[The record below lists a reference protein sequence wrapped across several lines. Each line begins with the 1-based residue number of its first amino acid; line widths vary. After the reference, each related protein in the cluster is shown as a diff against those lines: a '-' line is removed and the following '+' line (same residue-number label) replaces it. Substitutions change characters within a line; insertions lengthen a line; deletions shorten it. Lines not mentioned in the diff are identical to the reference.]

1 MFVLGNVPLAYLKQ
15 LTSISHLLTLF
26 SVLLMARS
34 LPTNSLLDLLLL
46 TSVILAHSVSASTN
60 YTNTYYIIAGKSNG
74 SLNHYL
80 WNRSSLFAESST
92 RLVLSPGVHEVH
104 SMYDTTIFTRYVN
117 DIALIG
123 SDGMTM
129 TVQYYDDGQTAEIWQ
144 PETIIH
150 CVGHYRG
157 FIFYDVN
164 NLTVKHITFRGC
176 GANTSFIKMGKYIP
190 PRGVSPNL
198 NSAVAF
204 VSVTN
209 LYLENILVKDTV
221 IKTRYDLILLNI
233 WGQSTVKNVKVEW
246 QNREPPDDG
255 FDSNFL
261 DLSIESVGGNVIVAY
276 EDYYK
281 CQADVVGEQKL
292 NIISLTIFY
301 LLHENI
307 TTDYSRSSKG
317 AGLNTVMSSCTFPVR
332 LYVDDYKYYAH
343 VVGSTHWK
351 ASLQQRSHGISILT
365 FDTALNFVISIS
377 RFSRIDSIEN
387 HKVATVGISV
397 NNKHIA
403 RHRQY
408 YPRCTCSSSNN
419 RSQAIVRLKN
429 IKLTGPHHIGI
440 QVHIHG
446 NKYLNENDSLLI
458 VFENVRL
465 AGVKADY
472 PFVIAQV
479 DSFNLQVVLDNIT
492 IDSTSAMSGQCVVVE
507 NVNNITYI
515 NDSSF
520 LNNLCTALHNLNSE
534 IVFQGNNIF
543 FNNSGGYGG
552 GMLIEGF
559 KSYVVLDYNA
569 ALNFTRNHAS
579 FTGGAIHVSNRER
592 TMFCFIRPYYV
603 ADIATI
609 YFNDNTAE
617 HAGTTLWGADVD
629 KNNCERVKF
638 VIKDWDPN
646 NRSSVISSSPQ
657 HICFCYCSTRYLC
670 AINSIAQYSVFPGQD
685 FKIPLALAGELMGLV
700 PGQVRAEVLNDSHV
714 SLGALQTLQEVS
726 RAECETLTYTLSLN
740 TLTNV
745 NKSILLELSALDS
758 KGLVS
763 PIIYEYSYLD
773 ETINKTTVSPMRIQV
788 ILKPCP
794 LGFQLQQYCICLQQ
808 LFRLI
813 QNASCDI
820 NTQTVE
826 RTAIL
831 WMNASYTGNNSQ
843 ILAVHEHCPFDY
855 CDHSKLRV
863 DLSDPDQQCAN
874 NRAGILCG
882 GCKAGLSLT
891 LGSPKCKHCSNS
903 YISLLAAFV
912 TAGLALVVILTFL
925 NLTVS
930 TGTINALI
938 LYANIIR
945 ALNPIFFP
953 TTTFLSVFVAWLN
966 LDIGIDTCFYDGL
979 DFYSLTWLQFIFP
992 VYIWLL
998 VSVMIITSHY
1008 STRVSKLVSRDAVKV
1023 LATLFLLS
1031 YAKLL
1036 RTILTVLSFT
1046 YISYEDT
1053 SGATHQTA
1061 VWLYD
1066 GNVEFARGKHI
1077 PLLLTA
1083 LGFGVLY
1090 IIPFTAL
1097 LLFAP
1102 FLQMRSHRYIV
1113 LKWVNKV
1120 MPFLD
1125 AYQGPYT
1132 KHFRFWPGVFLLV
1145 RVVLFVSFAANGL
1158 GDPHI
1163 NLIFIITITVSVM
1176 TLLWILEIVYKFG
1189 ILYSNT
1195 STNVLEIFYL
1205 VNIIFLSTWSLT
1217 QTESNSPE
1225 RQTIISNILIGL
1237 SFCVFICIV
1246 VSHTYK
1252 QLKEEFSKCLMK
1264 ILTRIKE
1271 KVCPTSKESDNSNT
1285 EAASDEQNSTSPG
1298 SNTRPVPKTVINFS
1312 DLRES
1317 LLTEH

>member
-1 MFVLGNVPLAYLKQ
+1 M
-15 LTSISHLLTLF
+15 
-26 SVLLMARS
+26 
-34 LPTNSLLDLLLL
+34 LLLL
-46 TSVILAHSVSASTN
+46 ISVILAHSVSASTN
-60 YTNTYYIIAGKSNG
+60 YTNTYYIAAGNGNG

-80 WNRSSLFAESST
+80 WHCSRNLFRESST
-92 RLVLSPGVHEVH
+92 RLVLSPGVHEV
-104 SMYDTTIFTRYVN
+104 SAVSSTTIFTRYVN

-129 TVQYYDDGQTAEIWQ
+129 TVLYYDDGQTAEIWQ

-150 CVGHYRG
+150 CVAPNLG
-157 FIFYDVN
+157 FIFYDIY

-176 GANTSFIKMGKYIP
+176 GVSTTFIKMTSNYFKFT
-190 PRGVSPNL
+190 RNMFANL
-198 NSAVAF
+198 NSALAF

-209 LYLENILVKDTV
+209 MYLENLFVKDTV
-221 IKTRYDLILLNI
+221 IRYDLILLNI
-233 WGQSTVKNVKVEW
+233 WGQSTVQNVHVLW
-246 QNREPPDDG
+246 QNRESSYG
-255 FDSNFL
+255 SNFL

-281 CQADVVGEQKL
+281 CQADVVGEQKFE
-292 NIISLTIFY
+292 IISLSVFY

-317 AGLNTVMSSCTFPVR
+317 AGLNIVMSSCTFPVR

-351 ASLQQRSHGISILT
+351 ANLQQRSHSIFIVT

-377 RFSRIDSIEN
+377 RFSRTDSIVN
-387 HKVATVGISV
+387 HKVSTIGISV
-397 NNKHIA
+397 NCEHLATHRKYNKH
-403 RHRQY
+403 
-408 YPRCTCSSSNN
+408 CSCSYIQSVAVVKVSNTE
-419 RSQAIVRLKN
+419 
-429 IKLTGPHHIGI
+429 LTGLHHIGI
-440 QVHIHG
+440 QVHIYS
-446 NKYLNENDSLLI
+446 NKHFHENDLYFL
-458 VFENVRL
+458 VHFQFVRL
-465 AGVKADY
+465 SGMKADY

-479 DSFNLQVVLDNIT
+479 DSFNLQVVLDNVT
-492 IDSTSAMSGQCVVVE
+492 IDNTSAMNGQCIVVE

-515 NDSSF
+515 NDCSF
-520 LNNLCTALHNLNSE
+520 LNNLCTALHNLHSD
-534 IVFQGNNIF
+534 IVFKGNNIF

-569 ALNFTRNHAS
+569 VLNFTRNHAL

-592 TMFCFIRPYYV
+592 TMLCFIRPYYLTN
-603 ADIATI
+603 IATI

-617 HAGTTLWGADVD
+617 HAGTTLWGADLD
-629 KNNCERVKF
+629 KKNCERVKF
-638 VIKDWDPN
+638 VIQDQDSN
-646 NRSSVISSSPQ
+646 NHLSVISSSPQ
-657 HICFCYCSTRYLC
+657 HVCFCYSNNTSFLC
-670 AINSIAQYSVFPGQD
+670 ATNINATQEDIFPGQD

-1008 STRVSKLVSRDAVKV
+1008 STRVSKLVSRDVIALKDR
-1023 LATLFLLS
+1023 LLS
-1031 YAKLL
+1031 
-1036 RTILTVLSFT
+1036 
-1046 YISYEDT
+1046 
-1053 SGATHQTA
+1053 AT
-1061 VWLYD
+1061 
-1066 GNVEFARGKHI
+1066 F
-1077 PLLLTA
+1077 
-1083 LGFGVLY
+1083 
-1090 IIPFTAL
+1090 
-1097 LLFAP
+1097 
-1102 FLQMRSHRYIV
+1102 
-1113 LKWVNKV
+1113 
-1120 MPFLD
+1120 
-1125 AYQGPYT
+1125 
-1132 KHFRFWPGVFLLV
+1132 
-1145 RVVLFVSFAANGL
+1145 
-1158 GDPHI
+1158 
-1163 NLIFIITITVSVM
+1163 
-1176 TLLWILEIVYKFG
+1176 
-1189 ILYSNT
+1189 
-1195 STNVLEIFYL
+1195 
-1205 VNIIFLSTWSLT
+1205 
-1217 QTESNSPE
+1217 
-1225 RQTIISNILIGL
+1225 
-1237 SFCVFICIV
+1237 
-1246 VSHTYK
+1246 
-1252 QLKEEFSKCLMK
+1252 
-1264 ILTRIKE
+1264 
-1271 KVCPTSKESDNSNT
+1271 
-1285 EAASDEQNSTSPG
+1285 
-1298 SNTRPVPKTVINFS
+1298 
-1312 DLRES
+1312 
-1317 LLTEH
+1317 